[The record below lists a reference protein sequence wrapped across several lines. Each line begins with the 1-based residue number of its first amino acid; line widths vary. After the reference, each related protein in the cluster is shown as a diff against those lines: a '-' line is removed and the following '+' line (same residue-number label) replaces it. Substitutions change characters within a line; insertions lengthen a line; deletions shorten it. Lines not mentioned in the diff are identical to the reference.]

1 MLKEKLGI
9 CLYEENYYKEEII
22 QIQDEEPIE
31 EISKVSNKKST
42 KKLTKELIKEL
53 IKESVN
59 QSVNESNNESDN
71 ESNNESD
78 NKSVNESDN
87 KSVNKGTTDW
97 YDKNKFNKILTT
109 IDSNN
114 FNHKNKIGKFKFNDI
129 NNLINNIKN
138 NAISEA
144 ATKKKINELNKI
156 KKVETKGKRL
166 INSQKTL
173 LSLFDDLKTIF
184 NNNNNSNNS
193 NNNERDSNNKNENEN
208 ENVNENKNENENES
222 DNEQNYQIEKI
233 NNNFKNIDETKS
245 FKDQV
250 DILKE
255 IPELND

>member
-1 MLKEKLGI
+1 MFSL
-9 CLYEENYYKEEII
+9 N
-22 QIQDEEPIE
+22 
-31 EISKVSNKKST
+31 NKST
-42 KKLTKELIKEL
+42 K
-53 IKESVN
+53 N
-59 QSVNESNNESDN
+59 
-71 ESNNESD
+71 
-78 NKSVNESDN
+78 
-87 KSVNKGTTDW
+87 W
-97 YDKNKFNKILTT
+97 YDKNKFNKIPTA
-109 IDSNN
+109 IDNNN
-114 FNHKNKIGKFKFNDI
+114 FNHKNKIWKFKFNDI
-129 NNLINNIKN
+129 NNLISIIKN
-138 NAISEA
+138 NTISEA

-156 KKVETKGKRL
+156 KNVETKGKRL
-166 INSQKTL
+166 INSQEKL
-173 LSLFDDLKTIF
+173 LSLFGDLKTIF